1 MKIGRYIIVFVV
13 FAGLLITLGNRGLW
27 DSYLMRE
34 KLHELQG
41 ANQTIIDEN
50 KSLRKEIALLQS
62 NLNYIEMIARNN
74 LGMVKQ
80 GEVVFRISK

>member
-1 MKIGRYIIVFVV
+1 V

-62 NLNYIEMIARNN
+62 NLNYIEMVARNN